1 MAQCLWNTE
10 VFLGALQADTANRG
24 KDLPSADELQEEMDA
39 QPQAL
44 LTYLIRSLRRRGL
57 RISKT
62 ALVNSLQ
69 RESIP
74 DAYAELFAGL
84 QGEEES
90 FEDYA
95 PKIVRIPG
103 AHYEQMSLF

>member
-1 MAQCLWNTE
+1 MKKIVSLVLALLMMLALLPVQVLAVGT
-10 VFLGALQADTANRG
+10 GAAA
-24 KDLPSADELQEEMDA
+24 QEEMDA

-57 RISKT
+57 RISQK

-95 PKIVRIPG
+95 PKAVRIPG